1 MPDSNENT
9 RASVGFLSIE
19 DLVLHQG
26 ELTLTLDFDE
36 DTQQASVEACAP
48 LAADTMQEDI
58 AAAYISLCD
67 SASPNFDLLFSAP
80 APKPNNH
87 SLDSRKVP
95 PFVSFADTRLPLAI
109 FVGKKYKPVA
119 LKIRPIETEL
129 PSRFRII
136 REIKGDPLENLPQLP
151 TRPADFQPTGRY
163 TAERKEQFDKVHN
176 TSFLLPEERKLIHQF
191 MCLQNGG
198 FAWTDQERGHFHE
211 DFFPPIEIPTIPHK
225 PWAQRNILIPPG
237 IYDEVCRLI
246 KNKIDAGVYKP
257 SNSSYRSR
265 WFCVVEKDGK
275 SLRIVHSLE
284 PLNKVTIKHAGVT
297 PFTDQ
302 IGEHFAGCACGS
314 MLDLY
319 VGYDERGISKESRDL
334 TTFQS
339 SFGALRL
346 VTLPMGWTNSVPI
359 FHDDVTYILQPEI
372 PEVTVP
378 YIDDVPIRGPAE
390 RYVLADGTD
399 ERIAKNPGI
408 RRFVWEHFQGLNR
421 VVQRVKYCGGT
432 FSGYKSVLCAE
443 EIIAVG
449 HRCTPLRQLPDQ
461 TRVNKIVNWGLCKDL
476 SEVRAFL
483 GTVGVCHIF
492 IQNFAKR
499 ANTLVNLTRKSVPF
513 EFGPAQIEAQVDLK
527 QALLNS
533 LALRPIDYQ
542 SDSPVILAVDTSQI
556 AVGFYLCQADPVMPK
571 KRYFA
576 RFGSLPLNDRERRF
590 SQPKLELYGLY
601 RALRAYK
608 MFLVGVRNLIVEV
621 DARYIKG
628 MLNNPDIAPSAS
640 INRWIVSIM
649 AFHFELRHVPGKA
662 HGPDGLSRRPPQPDD
677 DSDDEE
683 GEEEAEEFED
693 WIDNLY
699 GFAHMINAPIAA
711 PRSERLVHVLA
722 LEATHAYAHTVPDA
736 QSYEPNYDSIPRSA
750 AAMQADVKLAMIHD
764 WLTFLERPGDISD
777 QDYAAL
783 IRQASRFFLDENILW
798 KRDPQGRHKR
808 VIYRH
813 RRVEAIHA
821 GHDDVGHRG
830 FYATRAII
838 IERYWWPFMAQD
850 IAWYVKTCHIC
861 QSRQTRQVLIPPVV
875 ATPAPLFT
883 KMYMD
888 TMHLPHS
895 GGYTYIVQGRCSLTG
910 YPEFKMLRKETAK
923 ALAEW
928 MFQDILCR
936 WGTLTEIVSDNGRPF
951 LAALRELECKYHVKH
966 FRISG
971 YNSRANGIVERSH
984 FDVQQALFKAA
995 DGDQNRW
1002 SQVVHSVFWSERV
1015 TPRKRMGC
1023 SPFFAPTGAQPL
1035 LPFDI
1040 LEANYL
1046 LPPPDSILSTTDL
1059 IARRAVALQKRRT
1072 DLAHLRARVHD
1083 AHTRAAIRFEK
1094 KNAAKIRDFN
1104 FKRGDLILIRNT
1116 AIEKSLNR
1124 KMRARYFGP
1133 MVVVSK
1139 TRGGASIVCKLD
1151 GTLIHSPIAAYRA
1164 VPYFARD
1171 YIEIPDLEKHI
1182 DVSVARL
1189 RALEES
1195 ETLDPDDPEQAV
1207 GDGPEPGDDDEPE
1220 AEDLEESDKADE

>member
-1 MPDSNENT
+1 MSGV
-9 RASVGFLSIE
+9 RAT
-19 DLVLHQG
+19 QG
-26 ELTLTLDFDE
+26 
-36 DTQQASVEACAP
+36 Q
-48 LAADTMQEDI
+48 
-58 AAAYISLCD
+58 SL
-67 SASPNFDLLFSAP
+67 
-80 APKPNNH
+80 
-87 SLDSRKVP
+87 
-95 PFVSFADTRLPLAI
+95 
-109 FVGKKYKPVA
+109 
-119 LKIRPIETEL
+119 
-129 PSRFRII
+129 
-136 REIKGDPLENLPQLP
+136 
-151 TRPADFQPTGRY
+151 TGRY
-163 TAERKEQFDKVHN
+163 MAECKEQFDKVHN
-176 TSFLLPEERKLIHQF
+176 TGFLLPEERKLVHQF

-198 FAWTDQERGHFHE
+198 FAWTNQERGHFRE
-211 DFFPPIEIPTIPHK
+211 AFFPPIEIPTIPHK
-225 PWAQRNILIPPG
+225 PWAQRNIPIPPG
-237 IYDEVCRLI
+237 IYAEVCRLI
-246 KNKIDAGVYKP
+246 KNKIDAGVYEP

-265 WFCVVEKDGK
+265 WFCVVKKDGK

-339 SFGALRL
+339 PFGALRL

-449 HRCTPLRQLPDQ
+449 HRCTPLGRLPDQ
-461 TRVNKIVNWGLCKDL
+461 TRVNKIVNWGPCKDL

-483 GTVGVCHIF
+483 GTVGVCRIF

-499 ANTLVNLTRKSVPF
+499 ANALVNLTRKSVPF
-513 EFGPAQIEAQVDLK
+513 EFGPVQIEAQADLK
-527 QALLNS
+527 QALLNL

-556 AVGFYLCQADPVMPK
+556 AVGFYLCQADPVIPK
-571 KRYFA
+571 KQYFA
-576 RFGSLPLNDRERRF
+576 RFGSLLLNDRERRF

-640 INRWIVSIM
+640 VNRWIVSILT
-649 AFHFELRHVPGKA
+649 FHFELRHVPGKV
-662 HGPDGLSRRPPQPDD
+662 HGPDGLSRRPPQPDN
-677 DSDDEE
+677 DSE
-683 GEEEAEEFED
+683 GEESDEDAEDFED

-699 GFAHMINAPIAA
+699 GFVHMVNHAVAA
-711 PRSERLVHVLA
+711 PKTEQFLMTLA
-722 LEATHAYAHTVPDA
+722 LEKTMAHLYVVPDP
-736 QSYEPNYDSIPRSA
+736 QINEPNYDIIPWSEA
-750 AAMQADVKLAMIHD
+750 AVKAETRLEMVHE
-764 WLTFLERPGDISD
+764 WLTFLERPEGLSD
-777 QDYAAL
+777 QEHVWLICFAAW
-783 IRQASRFFLDENILW
+783 FFLDDHILW
-798 KRDPQGRHKR
+798 KRDLQGAHKRVLYRHKR
-808 VIYRH
+808 I
-813 RRVEAIHA
+813 EAISA
-821 GHDDVGHRG
+821 AHDDTGHRG
-830 FYATRAII
+830 FYATRALVM
-838 IERYWWPFMAQD
+838 ERYWWPFMGHD
-850 IAWYVKTCHIC
+850 IAWYVRTCHIC
-861 QSRQTRQVLIPPVV
+861 QTCQTRQILIPLVV
-875 ATPAPLFT
+875 ATPAPLFV

-888 TMHLPHS
+888 TMHLPCS
-895 GGYTYIVQGRCSLTG
+895 GGYLYIVQGRCSLTG
-910 YPEFKMLRKETAK
+910 YPEFRMLRKETAK

-966 FRISG
+966 IRISG
-971 YNSRANGIVERSH
+971 YNSCANGIVERSH
-984 FDVQQALFKAA
+984 FDVRQALFKAA
-995 DGDQNRW
+995 DGDQNHW
-1002 SQVVHSVFWSERV
+1002 SQVAHSVFWSERV

-1023 SPFFAPTGAQPL
+1023 SPFFTATGAQPL
-1035 LPFDI
+1035 LSFDI